1 MNGLKDF
8 LQTGR
13 LRCPRSHFFCSTR
26 LTTSDGTSDGGIKSL
41 DKGIAR
47 KPSTFISLF
56 VLVRSKYVIQSV
68 SSLILP
74 EELETMCC
82 IIRTSKGPRLFYA
95 NLLTRSPSAP
105 DFVLEGLPLVSS
117 LKITIIKIISEHA
130 EAFTKAICYQVLVPA
145 LSSTSKAIIISSG

>member
-41 DKGIAR
+41 HKGIAR

-74 EELETMCC
+74 ETMCC
-82 IIRTSKGPRLFYA
+82 IIRTSKGSRLLYA
-95 NLLTRSPSAP
+95 NLLTRSPSVP

-117 LKITIIKIISEHA
+117 LQITIIKIISEHA